1 MNREDLCNEISE
13 LTSKI
18 KCKMVHGKG
27 TLDDYKLIFQ
37 DNNNLLQF
45 DTISENFSILEKI
58 VSDVRI
64 DYEINIKMCDLE
76 KLRCFLTKVQKF
88 LINLE
93 TLSIRINVKTNI
105 HNKLPLDRINDI
117 CDMLTN
123 LLKDK
128 DGDFC
133 VCTCTNDDIR
143 NTQLNINSFG
153 TKQQSIDHIICMLK
167 NTYGYDKCC

>member
-27 TLDDYKLIFQ
+27 TLDDYKLLLQ
-37 DNNNLLQF
+37 DNNTLLKL
-45 DTISENFSILEKI
+45 DNISENFSILEKI
-58 VSDVRI
+58 ISNVEV

-76 KLRCFLTKVQKF
+76 KLRCFLTKVQNV

-93 TLSIRINVKTNI
+93 TLSIRINVKTSI
-105 HNKLPLDRINDI
+105 YNKLPLDQINDV
-117 CDMLTN
+117 CDTLTK
-123 LLKDK
+123 LLEEKDNC
-128 DGDFC
+128 FC
-133 VCTCTNDDIR
+133 VCTCTNDDIQ
-143 NTQLNINSFG
+143 NTQLNINSLG
-153 TKQQSIDHIICMLK
+153 TKQKSIDNIICMLK